1 MKLQINAKWF
11 YTIGKYSFFVSGLI
25 GLIRIVDL
33 WEVLKSYDIFSS
45 LSGVVFNFVLSA
57 FFSHLQ
63 GKEEKIEITDPDIFK
78 MNDALNKLNLEGN
91 NAETKR
97 RNRGNKN

>member
-1 MKLQINAKWF
+1 MKFEINAKWF
-11 YTIGKYSFFVSGLI
+11 YIVGKYAFFVSGLI

-33 WEVLKSYDIFSS
+33 WSILKSYDIFSS

-78 MNDALNKLNLEGN
+78 MNDALDKLNIGGN
-91 NAETKR
+91 NAKTKR
-97 RNRGNKN
+97 RN